1 MAGAIAGKGV
11 YMDIEILGSGGAFA
25 IPRAGSTRPIDI
37 EAREKGIPYTRS
49 GPSTFIHGPDILFDT
64 PEESRDQ
71 LVRAGIRQVAAC
83 FYSHWH
89 PDHVMGRRVWESLN
103 HADRSWPRQHCTTD
117 VYLPEQVAIDFR
129 AYLGSWDHLA
139 FMQETGL
146 VRIHEFADGESVTID
161 GTDGTVGVTITPFR
175 LAEDYVY
182 AFLVEDGNG
191 SAPSSASGRALIA
204 MDELNGWTPPSHLT
218 GLDLAIL
225 PIGVFDRHPLTGE
238 RLIDEADPVLQE
250 EATFAETVAI
260 ARALDAH
267 EVVFSHI
274 EALDELGHD
283 DLVLVAE
290 RLRRD
295 GLPATIAYDGLRIDV
310 STFPDRGH

>member
-1 MAGAIAGKGV
+1 MQ
-11 YMDIEILGSGGAFA
+11 IEILGSSGAFA
-25 IPRAGSTRPIDI
+25 IPRAGSTRAIDI
-37 EAREKGIPYTRS
+37 EAREKGIPYARS

-64 PEESRDQ
+64 PEENRDQ

-103 HADRSWPRQHCTTD
+103 HADRTWPRQHRTTD

-139 FMQETGL
+139 FLQETGL
-146 VRIHEFADGESVTID
+146 VRVHTLTDGESVTID
-161 GTDGTVGVTITPFR
+161 GNDGTNGVTITPFR
-175 LAEDYVY
+175 LAEGYVY
-182 AFLVEDGNG
+182 AFLVEDGKG
-191 SAPSSASGRALIA
+191 SAPGTSPGSASGRVLIA
-204 MDELNGWTPPSHLT
+204 MDELNGWTPPSHVSNLD
-218 GLDLAIL
+218 LDLAIL
-225 PIGVFDRHPLTGE
+225 PIGVFEFHPLTGK
-238 RLIDEADPVLQE
+238 RLIDEADPVLRE

-283 DLVLVAE
+283 DLVLVAKQ
-290 RLRRD
+290 LRGD

-310 STFPDRGH
+310 SSHPAEGITS

>member
-1 MAGAIAGKGV
+1 MQ
-11 YMDIEILGSGGAFA
+11 IEILGSGGAFA
-25 IPRAGSTRPIDI
+25 IPRAGSTRAIDI
-37 EAREKGIPYTRS
+37 EAREKGIPYARS
-49 GPSTFIHGPDILFDT
+49 GPSAFIHGPDILFDT

-71 LVRAGIRQVAAC
+71 LVRAGISHVTAC

-103 HADRSWPRQHCTTD
+103 HADRTWPRQHRTTD

-129 AYLGSWDHLA
+129 AYLGSWVHLA
-139 FMQETGL
+139 FLQETGL
-146 VRIHEFADGESVTID
+146 VHVHTLTDGESVTID
-161 GTDGTVGVTITPFR
+161 GNDGTDGVTITPFR

-182 AFLVEDGNG
+182 AFLVEDGKG
-191 SAPSSASGRALIA
+191 SASGRVLIA

-218 GLDLAIL
+218 GLDLDLAIL
-225 PIGVFDRHPLTGE
+225 PIGVFEFHPLTGE
-238 RLIDEADPVLQE
+238 RLVDEADPVLRA

-283 DLVLVAE
+283 ELVLVAE

-295 GLPATIAYDGLRIDV
+295 GLPATIAYDGLRIDL
-310 STFPDRGH
+310 SFPPAEGITL

>member
-1 MAGAIAGKGV
+1 MQV
-11 YMDIEILGSGGAFA
+11 EILGSGGAFA
-25 IPRAGSTRPIDI
+25 IPRAGSTRAVDI
-37 EAREKGIPYTRS
+37 EAREKGIPYARS
-49 GPSTFIHGPDILFDT
+49 GPSAFIHGPDILFDT
-64 PEESRDQ
+64 PEESRYQ
-71 LVRAGIRQVAAC
+71 LVRAGISHVTAC

-103 HADRSWPRQHCTTD
+103 HADRTWPRQHRTTD

-139 FMQETGL
+139 FLQETGL
-146 VRIHEFADGESVTID
+146 VHVHTLTDGESVTID
-161 GTDGTVGVTITPFR
+161 GNDGTGSVTITPFR

-182 AFLVEDGNG
+182 AFLVDDGKGSAPG
-191 SAPSSASGRALIA
+191 SAPSSASGRVLIA
-204 MDELNGWTPPSHLT
+204 MDELNGWTPPSHVRN
-218 GLDLAIL
+218 LDLAIL
-225 PIGVFDRHPLTGE
+225 PIGVFEFHPLTGE
-238 RLIDEADPVLQE
+238 RLVDEADPVLRE
-250 EATFAETVAI
+250 EATFAETAAI

-283 DLVLVAE
+283 ELVLAA
-290 RLRRD
+290 RQLRED

-310 STFPDRGH
+310 SSHPAEGITL